1 MVFFRSIRR
10 DYLAFFVKQKNLNK
24 GGTMAE
30 YAVVALIIILA
41 VIGALMLFGINVR
54 DLVIRV
60 VGAFS

>member
-1 MVFFRSIRR
+1 M
-10 DYLAFFVKQKNLNK
+10 AFFVKQKNLNK

>member
-1 MVFFRSIRR
+1 
-10 DYLAFFVKQKNLNK
+10 
-24 GGTMAE
+24 MAE

>member
-1 MVFFRSIRR
+1 MR
-10 DYLAFFVKQKNLNK
+10 DHMAFFFKQKNLNK

-30 YAVVALIIILA
+30 YAVVALIIILT